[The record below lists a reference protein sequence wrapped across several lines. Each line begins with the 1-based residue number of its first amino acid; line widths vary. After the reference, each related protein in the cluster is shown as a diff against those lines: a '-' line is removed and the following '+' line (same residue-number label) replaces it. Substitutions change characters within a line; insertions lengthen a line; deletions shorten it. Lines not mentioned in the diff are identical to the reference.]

1 MLRAY
6 TPLGPAP
13 AGGRQALQRYGSLW
27 VGKAVHN
34 GVHAGWPPVRLG
46 HRTGAPLECSF
57 PYSTLREEACY
68 AESVLS

>member
-34 GVHAGWPPVRLG
+34 GVHAGCPWP
-46 HRTGAPLECSF
+46 ALEAG
-57 PYSTLREEACY
+57 LRY
-68 AESVLS
+68 V